1 MGGNQTKVKPVDFY
15 HDAPEEKKRRLRE
28 IIIKRVR
35 ELELEDKID
44 LEELNEYLFLNH
56 EKEYLRMTR
65 KEISAIVSDA
75 VSRPHVVLPNHIWFI
90 RHSKTDLRM

>member
-15 HDAPEEKKRRLRE
+15 RDAPEEKKKILQD
-28 IIIKRVR
+28 IIIKRAR

-56 EKEYLRMTR
+56 EKAYLRMTR
-65 KEISAIVSDA
+65 HEIIDIVSDA

-90 RHSKTDLRM
+90 RQK

>member
-15 HDAPEEKKRRLRE
+15 HDAPEEKKRTLRE

-35 ELELEDKID
+35 EIELEDKID

-75 VSRPHVVLPNHIWFI
+75 VSRPHIVLPNHIWFI
-90 RHSKTDLRM
+90 RQK